1 MTDRNSQS
9 KNKLKCI
16 KRKLSETNDKKQ
28 DRLLKHRDYSKRVKY
43 TETANERASRLANK
57 RHTYLKKNMSEE
69 TADKRRERLANKRD
83 TYKNNIS
90 KETTDKRKERLA
102 NKQFLM
108 DKKRA
113 VLVQFMNKNRHKI
126 TLTLDLLTGH

>member
-1 MTDRNSQS
+1 
-9 KNKLKCI
+9 
-16 KRKLSETNDKKQ
+16 
-28 DRLLKHRDYSKRVKY
+28 
-43 TETANERASRLANK
+43 
-57 RHTYLKKNMSEE
+57 MSEE

-90 KETTDKRKERLA
+90 EETADKQKERLA
-102 NKQFLM
+102 NKRARYKSKHLKQFLM

>member
-1 MTDRNSQS
+1 MKGQVDLQ
-9 KNKLKCI
+9 I
-16 KRKLSETNDKKQ
+16 
-28 DRLLKHRDYSKRVKY
+28 RDI
-43 TETANERASRLANK
+43 
-57 RHTYLKKNMSEE
+57 KKNMSEE